1 MYDKISID
9 QCMHLLQGAQL
20 SDSVLGVTTPGRF
33 DYSGGV
39 YYYKNLTSTKPVTAQ
54 SRDQEL
60 GQTRKSSVRAAVS
73 IPAVSTDIPLSDPRN
88 VPGVPDSM
96 YGE

>member
-1 MYDKISID
+1 MMCDKISID

-39 YYYKNLTSTKPVTAQ
+39 YYYKNLTSTKPVSVQ
-54 SRDQEL
+54 SRDKEL
-60 GQTRKSSVRAAVS
+60 GQTRESSVRAAVS
-73 IPAVSTDIPLSDPRN
+73 MSTDIPLSDPRN